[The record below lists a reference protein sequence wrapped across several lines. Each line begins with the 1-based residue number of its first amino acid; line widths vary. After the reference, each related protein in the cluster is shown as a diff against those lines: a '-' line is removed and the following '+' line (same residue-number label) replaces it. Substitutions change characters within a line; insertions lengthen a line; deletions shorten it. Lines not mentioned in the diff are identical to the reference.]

1 VAAVNA
7 PFDLFTTGGSPQRL
21 FSQAILGG
29 PNCVLFPNC
38 TLAVKQQGTGAVI
51 SSTLGQGNNVG
62 ILVQRITGIRH
73 VHGKRVLETR
83 TVGRVPLGHHHRGSL
98 KIHWDLKVD
107 GHRLAPGK
115 YLVTLRAL
123 DRHRTVLGRT
133 NPAIVKVSAS

>member
-1 VAAVNA
+1 
-7 PFDLFTTGGSPQRL
+7 
-21 FSQAILGG
+21 
-29 PNCVLFPNC
+29 
-38 TLAVKQQGTGAVI
+38 VI
-51 SSTLGQGNNVG
+51 SSTLGPGKKMA

-73 VHGKRVLETR
+73 VHGKRVFKTR
-83 TVGRVPLGHHHRGSL
+83 TIGRVPLGHHHRGSL
-98 KIHWDLKVD
+98 KIRRDLKVD